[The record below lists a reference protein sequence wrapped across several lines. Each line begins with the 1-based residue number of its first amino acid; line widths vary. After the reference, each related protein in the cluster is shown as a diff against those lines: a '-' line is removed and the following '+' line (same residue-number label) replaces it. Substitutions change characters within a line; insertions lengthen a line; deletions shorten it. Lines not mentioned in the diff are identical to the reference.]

1 MSATGLAVQLAKGV
15 PYQQFN
21 SLRRNIKYM
30 ATATLQNKNKIN
42 DSANQKQEASLT
54 VAQSLSH
61 ILADSYLLYLKT
73 QNYHWNVQ
81 GNLFYGIH
89 NLLEEQ
95 YKDMAIAVDDI
106 AERIRVLGLSAPGS
120 FHQFLELSSLK
131 EAKGLPTAEEM
142 VAELAEDHLTLVSKL
157 TAVLRQAEESGNVS
171 TSDLLGDRIRT
182 HEKQAWML
190 RSILR

>member
-1 MSATGLAVQLAKGV
+1 
-15 PYQQFN
+15 
-21 SLRRNIKYM
+21 M
-30 ATATLQNKNKIN
+30 ATTTLQTKNEIN
-42 DSANQKQEASLT
+42 GTLSQQQEASLT

-157 TAVLRQAEESGNVS
+157 TAVLRQAEDSGNVS

>member
-1 MSATGLAVQLAKGV
+1 
-15 PYQQFN
+15 
-21 SLRRNIKYM
+21 M
-30 ATATLQNKNKIN
+30 ATATLQNKNEIN
-42 DSANQKQEASLT
+42 SSVDQKQQASLT
-54 VAQSLSH
+54 IAQSLSH

-131 EAKGLPTAEEM
+131 EAKGIPTAEEM

-157 TAVLRQAEESGNVS
+157 TAVLEQAEESGNIS
-171 TSDLLGDRIRT
+171 TSDILGDRIRT

>member
-1 MSATGLAVQLAKGV
+1 
-15 PYQQFN
+15 
-21 SLRRNIKYM
+21 M
-30 ATATLQNKNKIN
+30 ATTTLQTKNEIN
-42 DSANQKQEASLT
+42 GTLSQQQEASLT

>member
-1 MSATGLAVQLAKGV
+1 MSATGLAVQFATDIS
-15 PYQQFN
+15 YQLFN
-21 SLRRNIKYM
+21 FSRRNIKYM
-30 ATATLQNKNKIN
+30 ATTTLQPESKIN
-42 DSANQKQEASLT
+42 GAVSQQQEASLT

-157 TAVLRQAEESGNVS
+157 TAVMKQAEESGNVS

-182 HEKQAWML
+182 HEKQARML
-190 RSILR
+190 KSILR